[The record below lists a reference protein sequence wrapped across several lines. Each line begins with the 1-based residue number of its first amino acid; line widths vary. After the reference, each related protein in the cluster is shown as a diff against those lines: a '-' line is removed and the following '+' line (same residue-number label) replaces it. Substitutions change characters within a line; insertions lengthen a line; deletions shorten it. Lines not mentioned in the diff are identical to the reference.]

1 MRWTGA
7 TVSHFPIDLKLL
19 FDQVNRPFAI
29 VGSVFNESF
38 CKHKNNSL
46 DMLLAVTERTY

>member
-1 MRWTGA
+1 MRWIGA

-29 VGSVFNESF
+29 VDSVFNQSF
-38 CKHKNNSL
+38 VKHKNNSL
-46 DMLLAVTERTY
+46 EMLLAVTERTS